1 MNYYLRLYNPNT
13 NAMQLNRFDVLEILK
28 FNTNVSLLVNRYNR
42 LKALRVSVW
51 VVVSV
56 LENNK
61 IFKTAE

>member
-51 VVVSV
+51 VVVSILV
-56 LENNK
+56 NNK